1 MRHFDSVKQ
10 ELENKSH
17 VFLRGFYAKNDIV
30 IVKLG
35 VRMKRTKFV
44 SKNIINNYLL
54 LTFVFLLLSVLAF
67 LFPFGKMQMASA
79 SVNPSLK
86 CYRYDVEMNVNTDRT
101 IEVKESIDIEFLRG
115 GFTMFYKSL
124 PKDSKYS
131 NILAACEGNDEFTYY
146 VDDNPDYSEFIDIC
160 CVGGADRGNR
170 WTYEISYLFE
180 PSGQDV
186 ENGMRLDIVGFG
198 SPFEL
203 NDVNVTLNF
212 PERPLSCHRYI
223 SGVYGSNE
231 KQSIENGWTNDGKT
245 LFIHEDKLELVYNDT
260 YNERMAE
267 GITLEFTFEKGVLDS
282 FTGTQMFTE
291 RTWIIL
297 LIGLLSVGFAIGG
310 YFLGKNHGQI
320 IPVVNVKA
328 PNEMDP
334 MRMGFLIDGSIGDED
349 VTSMIYYFADK
360 GYLTIDFSN
369 KNDPVLTRVEDENGV
384 LKELPATAPI
394 YQKTL
399 FEGLFKNRK
408 SVPTSALKE
417 KYYESVDE
425 AKIQLMLKKPPRYD
439 KKSVAFFL
447 LSTLFSCLLC
457 AVSFVLAGNICVGGD
472 YAPADGVFI
481 AVFLIITALLL
492 WVTKELE
499 FKKSRTIAIVFLT
512 VAYCIGFLIFILFT
526 KAHIFTAYEKLY
538 LSAFAII
545 TQLIGF
551 FTLSRTESY
560 NRILGDILG
569 FKDFIV
575 VTEEDKIKVMLE
587 ENPELYY
594 KVLPYAQ
601 VLGVTDEWT
610 DRFRNILIE
619 KPSWAVGLEYSVFD
633 YMLINHSMRTVT
645 RMMAMRP
652 QNTSST
658 VGRTGG
664 GGFGG
669 FSGGGRGGGGF
680 GAR

>member
-1 MRHFDSVKQ
+1 
-10 ELENKSH
+10 
-17 VFLRGFYAKNDIV
+17 
-30 IVKLG
+30 
-35 VRMKRTKFV
+35 MKGTKFGC
-44 SKNIINNYLL
+44 KNIANKYVFAVFI
-54 LTFVFLLLSVLAF
+54 FLLLSVFAF
-67 LFPFGKMQMASA
+67 LFPFRKIENASA

-86 CYRYDVEMNVNTDRT
+86 CYRYDVEMTINTDRT
-101 IEVKESIDIEFLRG
+101 IEVKECIDIEFLRS

-131 NILAACEGNDEFTYY
+131 NIVATCAGNSDFTYY

-160 CVGGADRGNR
+160 CVGGADKGNR
-170 WTYEISYLFE
+170 WTYEISYRLE
-180 PSGQDV
+180 PAGEDV
-186 ENGMRLDIVGFG
+186 ENGMRLDVVGFG

-203 NDVNVTLNF
+203 NDVNVTINF
-212 PERPLSCHRYI
+212 PEKTLSCDRYV
-223 SGVYGSNE
+223 SGVYGSEE
-231 KQSIENGWTNDGKT
+231 KQPITSGFSNNGKT
-245 LFIHEDKLELVYNDT
+245 LFIHEDKLALVYNDT

-267 GITLEFTFEKGVLDS
+267 GITLEFTFEDGVLDS
-282 FTGTQMFTE
+282 FTQTQIFTE

-297 LIGLLSVGFAIGG
+297 LIGLLGVGGAIGG
-310 YFLGKNHGQI
+310 YFLGKNRGEI
-320 IPVVNVKA
+320 TPVVNVKA
-328 PNEMDP
+328 PDEMDP
-334 MRMGFLIDGSIGDED
+334 MRMGFLIDGNIGDED

-369 KNDPVLTRVEDENGV
+369 KNKPVLSRVMDEKGTF
-384 LKELPATAPI
+384 KELPTTAPI

-399 FEGLFKNRK
+399 FEGLFKSGN
-408 SVPTSALKE
+408 SVPVSALKE

-425 AKIQLMLKKPPRYD
+425 AKIQLMLKKPSRYD
-439 KKSVAFFL
+439 KKSVVFFL
-447 LSTLFSCLLC
+447 LSTLFSCLVC
-457 AVSFVLAGNICVGGD
+457 AVSFMLAGIINVGGD

-481 AVFLIITALLL
+481 AAFLIITALLL
-492 WVTKELE
+492 WVSKELE
-499 FKKSRTIAIVFLT
+499 FKNSKKIVIAFLV
-512 VAYCIGFLIFILFT
+512 VAYSIGFLIFILFT

-538 LSAFAII
+538 LSIFAVT
-545 TQLIGF
+545 TQLVGF

-560 NRILGDILG
+560 NKILGDILG

-575 VTEEDKIKVMLE
+575 VTEEDRIKVMLE
-587 ENPELYY
+587 ENPEIYY

-610 DRFRNILIE
+610 HHFRNILIE
-619 KPSWAVGLEYSVFD
+619 KPSWAYGFEYSVFD
-633 YMLINHSMRTVT
+633 YMLVNRSMRMIT
-645 RMMAMRP
+645 RTMAMRP

-658 VGRTGG
+658 VGRTGS